1 MARNSERLSSA
12 ERRLHIQQALT
23 SSGAPISATQLGE
36 ECGVTRQVI
45 VKDIALLRAE
55 GTHIISTNR
64 GYILATASNKPRR
77 AFSVRH
83 QPDEVERELSLIV
96 DLGGHVLDVQIEH
109 EVYGRITA
117 KLDVHSPVQ
126 LRKFLD
132 DFAPSHALAR
142 LTDGYH
148 RHVVEA
154 ESESVL
160 DDIERA
166 LRDAGL
172 LVEG

>member
-1 MARNSERLSSA
+1 M
-12 ERRLHIQQALT
+12 
-23 SSGAPISATQLGE
+23 
-36 ECGVTRQVI
+36 
-45 VKDIALLRAE
+45 
-55 GTHIISTNR
+55 
-64 GYILATASNKPRR
+64 
-77 AFSVRH
+77 RH

-96 DLGGHVLDVQIEH
+96 DLATRPRCSTDH